1 MMSYGRVV
9 SAAVASVTLMVA
21 LAAQAQNAAPAGTAQ
36 KRYVARTA
44 EEVAAAR
51 AKRVYDTV
59 QPSNPTIVRPSLDNK
74 RTANGL
80 ALTPPMG
87 WNSWNK
93 FGCKALTE
101 QVVRDTANEMAS
113 NGMRDAGY
121 AYLILDDCWAGPR
134 DARGDLTADPGKFPS
149 GMKALGDYIHAK
161 GLKFGIYSD
170 AGKLTCAKQP
180 GSQGHEYQDAMSFAS
195 WGVDY
200 VKYDWCHTG
209 SRNTEEAY
217 ALMADALRATGRDI
231 VFSIC
236 NWGVDRPNE
245 SDKSLPWEWGMKIG
259 NLWRTTSDIRNDWQ
273 GRVRFGLGVL
283 DIVDKNEPLYPYAG
297 PGHWND
303 PDMLEVGVDKN
314 EGLTWEEQRSHFSLW
329 AMMAAPLI
337 VGNDLTIMD
346 DATKDILLNKEVI
359 AVDQDQLGA
368 QGRRVRDDGDLEV
381 WSKPLADGGRDH
393 PAGAKR
399 TFTVVD
405 SPDGDVPAALGRL
418 EANADR
424 DALYDLREIARA
436 RLERQKGE
444 LRARARRE
452 AFDHTLQ
459 RRPLKGVDLDRRG
472 LADGHARNLGLLE
485 VGHDIEA
492 ASAPRSA
499 GGCPAGHSRRARPG
513 GRRRRRRSARGS
525 GCGSGPGAPGH
536 RPPGPGRRGLGLG
549 QAGGQGGALG
559 AGHDRLVAADVVL
572 GADPVGLGLG
582 RDGGGA
588 IGLDIAPRHRAA
600 GGQGVEPGAIGL
612 GADALGVSRADR
624 GLGGADIGGGQLLL
638 GVQGDEGGLGGLDA
652 RLGLLQVG
660 GGRGDA
666 GVELLGLDAHQRVAA
681 LHRLIVLDQHLG
693 DQAAHLGSDGRA
705 VSLDIGRVGGDHGP
719 GRGQIQA
726 PGDSDR
732 DGGRHGHGGAARE
745 RRAAA
750 RLGGRVGQNGG
761 GHRSNTSRVEVAVA

>member
-1 MMSYGRVV
+1 MTKDKVINRKSRSVLRMISYGRVV
-9 SAAVASVTLMVA
+9 SAALAGVTLMVA
-21 LAAQAQNAAPAGTAQ
+21 SAAQAQNAAPAGAAQ

-134 DARGDLTADPGKFPS
+134 DAQGALTADPEKFPS
-149 GMKALGDYIHAK
+149 GMKALGDYVHSK

-273 GRVRFGLGVL
+273 GRVRFGIGVL
-283 DIVDKNEPLYPYAG
+283 DIVDKNEPLYPHAG

-303 PDMLEVGVDKN
+303 PDMLEVGIDKN

-346 DATKDILLNKEVI
+346 DATRSILLNKDVI

-381 WSKPLADGGRDH
+381 WSKPLADGGRAVLLFNRSGS
-393 PAGAKR
+393 PARIATKWSEHGY
-399 TFTVVD
+399 
-405 SPDGDVPAALGRL
+405 PDALQVAVRDLWAHRDLGRIKGGFSA
-418 EANADR
+418 EVPSHGVVM
-424 DALYDLREIARA
+424 LRV
-436 RLERQKGE
+436 K
-444 LRARARRE
+444 
-452 AFDHTLQ
+452 
-459 RRPLKGVDLDRRG
+459 P
-472 LADGHARNLGLLE
+472 
-485 VGHDIEA
+485 
-492 ASAPRSA
+492 
-499 GGCPAGHSRRARPG
+499 
-513 GRRRRRRSARGS
+513 
-525 GCGSGPGAPGH
+525 
-536 RPPGPGRRGLGLG
+536 
-549 QAGGQGGALG
+549 
-559 AGHDRLVAADVVL
+559 
-572 GADPVGLGLG
+572 
-582 RDGGGA
+582 
-588 IGLDIAPRHRAA
+588 
-600 GGQGVEPGAIGL
+600 
-612 GADALGVSRADR
+612 
-624 GLGGADIGGGQLLL
+624 
-638 GVQGDEGGLGGLDA
+638 
-652 RLGLLQVG
+652 
-660 GGRGDA
+660 
-666 GVELLGLDAHQRVAA
+666 
-681 LHRLIVLDQHLG
+681 
-693 DQAAHLGSDGRA
+693 
-705 VSLDIGRVGGDHGP
+705 
-719 GRGQIQA
+719 
-726 PGDSDR
+726 
-732 DGGRHGHGGAARE
+732 
-745 RRAAA
+745 
-750 RLGGRVGQNGG
+750 
-761 GHRSNTSRVEVAVA
+761 